1 MKIYL
6 TNLNELHPLQ
16 TAMVSEMEAGSG
28 DADVENILN
37 IRHLSIDNE
46 DNFSKKTASKGRPR
60 AKIFSTELTDCLALD
75 CEFVGIGA
83 HGKEHM
89 LARVSIVNER
99 SEVILD
105 TYVKPQ
111 KAVIDYRTE
120 ISGIRPEL
128 MAEGQDYGAVRETVK
143 LLLQGRILVGH
154 ALKNDLLV
162 LNLRHPRNMTRDT
175 ARFNPIARR
184 IRALGTPSL
193 KNLSKLILGEEI
205 QTGTHDSIQDATA
218 AMKIYLIFQEE
229 WEKSLRKGSSHR
241 HHHHRHR

>member
-1 MKIYL
+1 
-6 TNLNELHPLQ
+6 
-16 TAMVSEMEAGSG
+16 MVSEMEPGSG
-28 DADVENILN
+28 DADIENILN
-37 IRHLSIDNE
+37 IRHLSIDNAE
-46 DNFSKKTASKGRPR
+46 NNFSKKTTAKSGRPR
-60 AKIFSTELTDCLALD
+60 AKIFSTELTNCLALD
-75 CEFVGIGA
+75 CEFVGIGP

-99 SEVILD
+99 AEVVLD

-111 KAVIDYRTE
+111 KAVKDYRTE

-143 LLLQGRILVGH
+143 LLLQGRTLVGH

-175 ARFNPIARR
+175 SRYNPIARR

-193 KNLSKLILGEEI
+193 KSLSKLILGEEI
-205 QTGTHDSIQDATA
+205 QIGTHDSVQDATA
-218 AMKIYLIFQEE
+218 TMKIYLIFQEE
-229 WEKSLRKGSSHR
+229 WEKSLRR
-241 HHHHRHR
+241 TTTPRYRHR